1 MIFNSFEFI
10 TFFLPLA
17 LAGFLLADRIGGRET
32 LPTYVAGISILFYA
46 QFSHLLAV
54 ILCSSILLNYLIGSA
69 ILKKRADGASGK
81 ILIAG
86 IVANIVALGYFKYAN
101 FMIDMVNDL
110 ARLGVPHADIILP
123 VGISFYTF
131 VQIGYLLD
139 CHGGSIEE
147 RPTLMRYTVFAAFF
161 PAVTAGPLVLS
172 KEMFG
177 QMERWSALE
186 PRRIGVGLAIF
197 AAGLFKKVVLAD
209 AIAPFADGAF
219 NGVAAGEAINAS
231 TAWAGSLAYTLQLY
245 FDFSGYS
252 DMAIGLG
259 LMFGLRLP
267 LNFNSP
273 FKATSISDFWRRWHM
288 TMTRFFTTYLYT
300 PMAMNGMRKVMA
312 KAGAGDKAA
321 SQVERYIRTAGGP
334 VLFTF
339 IIAGIWHGAGWT
351 FVVYGVIHGVALAIN
366 HAWREFKMPEV
377 NPLTGWLLTM
387 GVVVSGLVV
396 FRAPDMATAMTFW
409 VQMWTFGALSPATT
423 GVELELADAFAFII
437 VLGAMVLFMP
447 NTQQLTGSDR
457 VSSDDTDTAGLPA
470 AMRWSPSAGW
480 AAATALVMVVA
491 MGKLGADA
499 SFLYYQF

>member
-1 MIFNSFEFI
+1 
-10 TFFLPLA
+10 
-17 LAGFLLADRIGGRET
+17 
-32 LPTYVAGISILFYA
+32 
-46 QFSHLLAV
+46 
-54 ILCSSILLNYLIGSA
+54 
-69 ILKKRADGASGK
+69 
-81 ILIAG
+81 
-86 IVANIVALGYFKYAN
+86 
-101 FMIDMVNDL
+101 
-110 ARLGVPHADIILP
+110 
-123 VGISFYTF
+123 
-131 VQIGYLLD
+131 
-139 CHGGSIEE
+139 
-147 RPTLMRYTVFAAFF
+147 
-161 PAVTAGPLVLS
+161 
-172 KEMFG
+172 
-177 QMERWSALE
+177 
-186 PRRIGVGLAIF
+186 
-197 AAGLFKKVVLAD
+197 
-209 AIAPFADGAF
+209 
-219 NGVAAGEAINAS
+219 
-231 TAWAGSLAYTLQLY
+231 
-245 FDFSGYS
+245 
-252 DMAIGLG
+252 
-259 LMFGLRLP
+259 
-267 LNFNSP
+267 
-273 FKATSISDFWRRWHM
+273 
-288 TMTRFFTTYLYT
+288 
-300 PMAMNGMRKVMA
+300 MNGMRKVMA

-321 SQVERYIRTAGGP
+321 SQLERYIRTAGGP

-377 NPLTGWLLTM
+377 SPLTGWLLTM